1 MHRPNRMARI
11 GRWGEGCAT
20 GRPATRAPRGSAPAR
35 SRARDL
41 SQRLFEFAD
50 KVGMRPLDSARP
62 ADQHVIVAGK
72 PMLGQHLTRQATK
85 TPLHPVADDGVS
97 DFLRHGDAD
106 SHGVVAIA
114 AIARLQDES
123 RHRCA
128 FAAVR
133 REIIAALGQS
143 NQALSFLRPRA
154 RRARITLRPA
164 AVAIRAKKP
173 CRRARTRLLG

>member
-1 MHRPNRMARI
+1 M
-11 GRWGEGCAT
+11 W
-20 GRPATRAPRGSAPAR
+20 
-35 SRARDL
+35 
-41 SQRLFEFAD
+41 
-50 KVGMRPLDSARP
+50 PLDPACP
-62 ADQHVIVAGK
+62 ADQHMIVAGK
-72 PMLGQHLTRQATK
+72 PVFGQHLTRQATK

-97 DFLRHGDAD
+97 DFLRHGYAD
-106 SHGVVAIA
+106 SHGIVAIA

-123 RHRCA
+123 RHRRA
-128 FAAVR
+128 LAAVR
-133 REIIAALGQS
+133 REIVAALGQS